1 VGHGND
7 LEGKSPLQQVAG
19 EKGFLGLGSNGTKE
33 EEAAIGGPV
42 GIQVAGL
49 PFELAGFHA
58 DDSDQFH
65 LTGHGVAGDALL
77 VGEIDDAGDWFGIS
91 VAGERGEEQ
100 IVDDDNGQSGIAA
113 DGRYLPFTG
122 CS

>member
-1 VGHGND
+1 
-7 LEGKSPLQQVAG
+7 
-19 EKGFLGLGSNGTKE
+19 
-33 EEAAIGGPV
+33 
-42 GIQVAGL
+42 
-49 PFELAGFHA
+49 
-58 DDSDQFH
+58 

-77 VGEIDDAGDWFGIS
+77 VGEIDDAGDWFGRS

-113 DGRYLPFTG
+113 DGRYLPFTR